1 MLFLKKGVSKAKN
14 GQEYILPQTADNV
27 TGFKVAIAKY
37 IGVYSCNTWP
47 STSAF
52 SPNRKH
58 NWFVWEDGWGRY
70 RAQLLD
76 AAFQP
81 LDNPRVV
88 TAAEFK
94 KHFKA
99 QPNVLVT
106 PVSQLDLGTQEE
118 DSQRQNREVEEARR
132 VRQDIAELSAK
143 LGLELEVRPE
153 TSGGDAP
160 VPQAQRAGTVIDAP
174 QKEDDEAAAQL
185 DDASRT
191 EFVLALTRWRRG
203 DKHNSMDTFQR
214 ILKLKEHI
222 VPAHK
227 HMYTDFA
234 IDLRKCAL
242 YTLAKEFYRRAVQLA
257 PEDCNARF
265 NLARIHFE
273 IGEIHNA
280 LKELDEALRLE
291 AEFPYA
297 EQFKQFLIEHYPKQ
311 AKSYLK
317 QVKTDEAETVTS
329 RSPVDEAKRIR
340 LLLD

>member
-1 MLFLKKGVSKAKN
+1 M
-14 GQEYILPQTADNV
+14 
-27 TGFKVAIAKY
+27 AIAKY
-37 IGVYSCNTWP
+37 IGIYSCNTWP
-47 STSAF
+47 SPGAF
-52 SPNRKH
+52 APNRKH

-94 KHFKA
+94 KHFKP

-106 PVSQLDLGTQEE
+106 PVSQLDLGSQEE
-118 DSQRQNREVEEARR
+118 DSQRQTREVEEARR

-143 LGLELEVRPE
+143 LGMDLQVGPE
-153 TSGGDAP
+153 TPGGDAP
-160 VPQAQRAGTVIDAP
+160 VVIPSGGRGGPDAIAPLGTQHTEGAARTIPTEA
-174 QKEDDEAAAQL
+174 EEAAARL
-185 DDASRT
+185 DEESRT

-214 ILKLKEHI
+214 LLKLKDHI

-242 YTLAKEFYRRAVQLA
+242 FTLAKEFYRRAVQLA

-273 IGEIHNA
+273 VGEIHNA
-280 LKELDEALRLE
+280 LKELDEAIRLE
-291 AEFPYA
+291 PAFPYA
-297 EQFKQFLIEHYPKQ
+297 EQFKDFLIAHYPKQ
-311 AKSYLK
+311 AKSYVRQPK
-317 QVKTDEAETVTS
+317 SEDGTRTS
-329 RSPVDEAKRIR
+329 SASPMDEAKRLR
-340 LLLD
+340 MLRD